1 MIRFLKKLR
10 GNNMMGLAGKL
21 MGGGSKISFVS
32 VAAAAGANTVA
43 LPTHAA
49 GDLIIVHCYNDNNTS
64 FPTTPSGGYTSLIFN
79 SAGTIADRVF
89 YKIATSGSETLGTS
103 TNATD
108 VSATVYR
115 GVNASNPFGNKNL
128 LVNGDVTST
137 SIRYPQISTGVTPK
151 SWVVLLAGCS
161 ASTGATFATPTA
173 TVNRVTSIGAADSI
187 IVNDTGSA
195 VGSTTWADRLSAV
208 NQTVKYMARSI
219 EIFSA

>member
-1 MIRFLKKLR
+1 
-10 GNNMMGLAGKL
+10 MMGLAGKL
-21 MGGGSKISFVS
+21 MSGGGSKISFVS

-49 GDLIIVHCYNDNNTS
+49 GDLIIVHCYNNDNTNI
-64 FPTTPSGGYTSLIFN
+64 PTTPSGGYTSLIFN
-79 SAGTIADRVF
+79 TATTSADRVF

-115 GVNASNPFGNKNL
+115 GVNASNPLGNRNL
-128 LVNGDVTST
+128 QVSSSAT
-137 SIRYPQISTGVTPK
+137 SITYPNISAGVTPN

-161 ASTGATFATPTA
+161 ASTGATFATPAA
-173 TVNRVTSIGAADSI
+173 TVNIITSIGAANSI

-195 VGSTTWADRLSAV
+195 VGSTTWASRLSAV

>member
-21 MGGGSKISFVS
+21 MGGGPKISFVS

-49 GDLIIVHCYNDNNTS
+49 GDLIIVYCYNNNNTNT
-64 FPTTPSGGYTSLIFN
+64 PTTPSGGYTSLVLN
-79 SAGTIADRVF
+79 TATTIADRVF

-103 TNATD
+103 TNTTD
-108 VSATVYR
+108 VSVTVYR

-128 LVNGDVTST
+128 LVNGDVTAT
-137 SIRYPQISTGVTPK
+137 SITYPNISAGVTPN

-161 ASTGATFATPTA
+161 ASTGATFSTPAA
-173 TVNRVTSIGAADSI
+173 TVNRITSIGSANSI

-195 VGSTTWADRLSAV
+195 VGSTTWASRLSTV